1 MKIAKEVINKYAV
14 HTEEYGDVIPVAAL
28 EAMINEFQ
36 SKPYQDQL
44 SELENAMGKLNSM
57 INDLGKE
64 VND

>member
-1 MKIAKEVINKYAV
+1 MNIREVASKYSV

-28 EAMINEFQ
+28 EAMMNEFQ

-57 INDLGKE
+57 INDLGKDL
-64 VND
+64 ND

>member
-14 HTEEYGDVIPVAAL
+14 HTKEYGDVIPVTAL